1 MASPAIAAPPQ
12 ANGVTTLSRPQSP
25 ASVNST
31 KRKRDVDDDSGP
43 EQLNGSDADGSK
55 PTVNGLHNTVRD
67 SKILIQDFFTTLQ
80 SLDVGSHA
88 ILKRPLPESH
98 SDDDPSPPKKPKSED
113 GSSAQPSIAD
123 KISQNAYN
131 TVDELVSDVVRAA
144 KSQLVELES
153 ASTSEAEDSSNDE
166 AIAQTTA
173 FRAKALELYRR
184 ELAYPQVPR
193 HVPSKP
199 DLKEAMNGGSG
210 LVLTTVGAAP
220 TVRPLFTSLQRATGP
235 GGVPKPL
242 PEGLLPHGVTA
253 TRILPEFTAT
263 SDKNARSLTL
273 GELFPSPRNLP
284 PLQPPKAPKSM
295 IKGNVLTFYH
305 PELTEKS
312 RYRSGTYFTQNLSTG
327 YWLDYSNATP
337 TTTARSKQR
346 ERAQSLAGHR
356 PSTTELEISEME
368 AMFRGAFSSFAPCKD
383 DSAAIIPSGQVGRIW
398 WQRIGRRTFE
408 KLVDVE
414 GPEDG
419 NADTTMTGTDE
430 NVEIDEELV
439 KTAIENWDDNLV
451 DPSLEELLSGTKTKE
466 EKEMDD
472 MLEEVAD
479 LIETL
484 ASYQRNRNLT
494 LPTSQ
499 DRYSADPVNADM
511 LRNGNLSHQPSE
523 EEMMTY
529 QSLKAQLSSI
539 VQTLPPYAV
548 ARLNADKLGELNVST
563 KIEIRTDEY
572 KGVMEEDE
580 QARLARQAAATAA
593 TTNQRQQQ
601 RGSVSGPGQFAHQYP
616 GQFTPSARPIAN
628 AQHFPPTPGRPN
640 PPMYQQR
647 PPSAVPI
654 PVVHHQSQQRA
665 PPPPQASY
673 RPPTNYG
680 YAPQPP
686 QLAKAP
692 APYPQQHVPG
702 GYAPSPPQPRM
713 APHPGPGY
721 NMAPAPPP
729 GQRYPPGYPGPQGYP
744 QHQPMHPQHVQPH
757 PGPPQHP
764 SPHMQQHPQQPGFAP
779 PPPYT
784 NGAPMPRAITPQV
797 PPQTP
802 HHYGPTPTP
811 TPPPPPQQQQQHQ
824 QHQQHQQMQPRGPYG
839 TPQQGMP
846 PQNMPPQNMPPNNMQ
861 RQYGAGSPP
870 MMPANNMNRTPS
882 LTGYATVMPEV
893 QQRQVM
899 EQARA
904 RADAEQRASGH
915 MGKVAQGEVVGLAG
929 IGLGGNVDVHK
940 IAAAKA
946 MQMGGPG
953 GVPPQGQPGQGQPGQ
968 GTNMSPSPKLPM
980 HGGPSPSPGLGPV
993 NGVITPVPIPQ
1004 VPGPSPSPS
1013 AAQQQQ
1019 QHQHQ
1024 QQPQPGQPGVAPGQ
1038 PGGGMPSPAGP
1049 VQQQQSQVQTQPQQQ
1064 QQQQHMNMM
1073 PQQPHQQTQQHQQPH
1088 SGGPSPVPIP
1098 SPNPA
1103 QQQQGF
1109 RPPSA

>member
-1 MASPAIAAPPQ
+1 M
-12 ANGVTTLSRPQSP
+12 
-25 ASVNST
+25 
-31 KRKRDVDDDSGP
+31 P
-43 EQLNGSDADGSK
+43 E
-55 PTVNGLHNTVRD
+55 P
-67 SKILIQDFFTTLQ
+67 
-80 SLDVGSHA
+80 
-88 ILKRPLPESH
+88 H
-98 SDDDPSPPKKPKSED
+98 SDDDPSPPKKPKSEE
-113 GSSAQPSIAD
+113 GSAQPSIAD
-123 KISQNAYN
+123 KFSQNAYN
-131 TVDELVSDVVRAA
+131 TVDELVSDVVRTTRA
-144 KSQLVELES
+144 QLVELES
-153 ASTSEAEDSSNDE
+153 ASSEGEDTKTDE

-173 FRAKALELYRR
+173 FRTKTLELYRR
-184 ELAYPQVPR
+184 EMAYPQVPR
-193 HVPSKP
+193 QMAAKP
-199 DLKEAMNGGSG
+199 DLKEAMNGGNGG

-235 GGVPKPL
+235 GGIL
-242 PEGLLPHGVTA
+242 RSIPEGLLPHGVSA

-284 PLQPPKAPKSM
+284 PLQPPKAPKN
-295 IKGNVLTFYH
+295 ITKGNVLTFYH

-312 RYRSGTYFTQNLSTG
+312 RYRKDTYFTQHLATG
-327 YWLDYSNATP
+327 NWLDYSNATP
-337 TTTARSKQR
+337 TTHARSKQR

-356 PSTTELEISEME
+356 PSSTELEISEME

-398 WQRIGRRTFE
+398 WQRIGRRNFE

-414 GPEDG
+414 GSEDG
-419 NADTTMTGTDE
+419 NVDTAMTGTDVD
-430 NVEIDEELV
+430 VEIDEDLV
-439 KTAIENWDDNLV
+439 KSAIENWDDNLV
-451 DPSLEELLSGTKTKE
+451 DPSLEELLGGKKTSE

-472 MLEEVAD
+472 MLEEVSD

-580 QARLARQAAATAA
+580 QARIARQAAATAA
-593 TTNQRQQQ
+593 STNQRQQP

-628 AQHFPPTPGRPN
+628 AQGHFPQTPGRPN
-640 PPMYQQR
+640 PPIYQQR

-654 PVVHHQSQQRA
+654 PQVHQQPQQRA
-665 PPPPQASY
+665 PPPPASY

-680 YAPQPP
+680 YAPQ
-686 QLAKAP
+686 LAKAP
-692 APYPQQHVPG
+692 APPYGQQPMPG

-729 GQRYPPGYPGPQGYP
+729 GQRYPPGYPGPGPQGYP
-744 QHQPMHPQHVQPH
+744 QHQPMHPQQMQH

-764 SPHMQQHPQQPGFAP
+764 SPHMQQHPQQPGFA
-779 PPPYT
+779 PPYT

-802 HHYGPTPTP
+802 HHYGTPTP
-811 TPPPPPQQQQQHQ
+811 TPPPQQHHQ
-824 QHQQHQQMQPRGPYG
+824 QHPQHQQMQPRGPYPPG
-839 TPQQGMP
+839 QGMP
-846 PQNMPPQNMPPNNMQ
+846 PQNMQPNPNMQ

-870 MMPANNMNRTPS
+870 MMPAQNMNRTPS

-929 IGLGGNVDVHK
+929 IGLGGQVDVHK

-946 MQMGGPG
+946 MQMGGG
-953 GVPPQGQPGQGQPGQ
+953 PQGQGQPGQ

-980 HGGPSPSPGLGPV
+980 HGGPSPGQGPV
-993 NGVITPVPIPQ
+993 NGVTPVPIP
-1004 VPGPSPSPS
+1004 VPSPSP

-1019 QHQHQ
+1019 QS
-1024 QQPQPGQPGVAPGQ
+1024 
-1038 PGGGMPSPAGP
+1038 GGMPSPA
-1049 VQQQQSQVQTQPQQQ
+1049 VVQQQQQQSQVQTPQQHMMPQPQSQQPQQQ
-1064 QQQQHMNMM
+1064 M
-1073 PQQPHQQTQQHQQPH
+1073 PQQMQ
-1088 SGGPSPVPIP
+1088 SGGPSP

-1103 QQQQGF
+1103 QQGF

>member
-1 MASPAIAAPPQ
+1 MASPAVAAPQ

-25 ASVNST
+25 ASVT
-31 KRKRDVDDDSGP
+31 TAKRKRDVDDDSGP
-43 EQLNGSDADGSK
+43 ELNGSDTDGSK
-55 PTVNGLHNTVRD
+55 PTVNGLHTVRD
-67 SKILIQDFFTTLQ
+67 SKVLISDFFTTLQ
-80 SLDVGSHA
+80 SFDIGSHP
-88 ILKRPLPESH
+88 ILKRPLLESH

-113 GSSAQPSIAD
+113 GSAQPSIAD

-131 TVDELVSDVVRAA
+131 TVDELVSDVVGAA
-144 KSQLVELES
+144 KAQLAELES
-153 ASTSEAEDSSNDE
+153 ASSESDDGSTDE
-166 AIAQTTA
+166 AIAQTAA
-173 FRAKALELYRR
+173 FRTKALELYRR
-184 ELAYPQVPR
+184 EMAYPHVPR
-193 HVPSKP
+193 HVAPKP
-199 DLKEAMNGGSG
+199 DLKEAMNGGMGG

-220 TVRPLFTSLQRATGP
+220 TVRPLFTSLQRATAP
-235 GGVPKPL
+235 GGVAKSL
-242 PEGLLPHGVTA
+242 PEGSLPHGVTA

-263 SDKNARSLTL
+263 TDKNTRSLTL

-284 PLQPPKAPKSM
+284 PLQPPKAPKN
-295 IKGNVLTFYH
+295 ITKGNVLTFYH

-312 RYRSGTYFTQNLSTG
+312 RYRSGTYFTQNLATG
-327 YWLDYSNATP
+327 HWLDYSNATP
-337 TTTARSKQR
+337 TTHARSKQR

-356 PSTTELEISEME
+356 PSSTELEISEME

-383 DSAAIIPSGQVGRIW
+383 DSAAIIPSGQLGRIW
-398 WQRIGRRTFE
+398 WQRIGRRNFE
-408 KLVDVE
+408 KLVDVD

-419 NADTTMTGTDE
+419 NVDTTMTGTDE
-430 NVEIDEELV
+430 DVEIDEELV
-439 KTAIENWDDNLV
+439 KSAIENWDDNLV
-451 DPSLEELLSGTKTKE
+451 DPSLEELLGKKSTE

-472 MLEEVAD
+472 MLEEVSD

-529 QSLKAQLSSI
+529 QALKAQLSSI

-628 AQHFPPTPGRPN
+628 AQHFPQTPGRPN

-654 PVVHHQSQQRA
+654 PQVLPQSQQRA
-665 PPPPQASY
+665 PPPPASY

-680 YAPQPP
+680 YAPQ
-686 QLAKAP
+686 LAKAP
-692 APYPQQHVPG
+692 APYGQHNVPG

-721 NMAPAPPP
+721 NMAPAGPP

-744 QHQPMHPQHVQPH
+744 QHQPMHPQHVQH

-764 SPHMQQHPQQPGFAP
+764 SPHMQQHPQQPGFA
-779 PPPYT
+779 PPYT

-811 TPPPPPQQQQQHQ
+811 TPPPPPPGPP
-824 QHQQHQQMQPRGPYG
+824 QQHQQMQRGPYG
-839 TPQQGMP
+839 TPGQSMP
-846 PQNMPPQNMPPNNMQ
+846 PQNMQPNNMQ

-870 MMPANNMNRTPS
+870 MMPAPQNMNRTPS

-953 GVPPQGQPGQGQPGQ
+953 GGSGQGQV
-968 GTNMSPSPKLPM
+968 TNMPPSPKLPM
-980 HGGPSPSPGLGPV
+980 HGGPSPV
-993 NGVITPVPIPQ
+993 NGVTPVP
-1004 VPGPSPSPS
+1004 VPVPSPIP

-1019 QHQHQ
+1019 QPQQ
-1024 QQPQPGQPGVAPGQ
+1024 QQPPP
-1038 PGGGMPSPAGP
+1038 
-1049 VQQQQSQVQTQPQQQ
+1049 QQSQVQTQQQQ
-1064 QQQQHMNMM
+1064 QQQQMM
-1073 PQQPHQQTQQHQQPH
+1073 SQPQPQQQQPQLPQ
-1088 SGGPSPVPIP
+1088 SGGPSPAP
-1098 SPNPA
+1098 PA
-1103 QQQQGF
+1103 QQGF